1 MTNQYEAKGY
11 KWTVSVRVIAGQ
23 QVFLHHARMGDT
35 GFHKVSANLRCGTEL
50 AECIGETKRQAF
62 DRALLT
68 AGAAL

>member
-11 KWTVSVRVIAGQ
+11 KWTVSVRNIAGHE
-23 QVFLHHARMGDT
+23 VFLHHARVGA
-35 GFHKVSANLRCGTEL
+35 FHKVTANLRCGTEL

-62 DRALLT
+62 DRAMMT

>member
-1 MTNQYEAKGY
+1 MTNQYEAQGH
-11 KWTVSVRVIAGQ
+11 KWTVSVRTITGQ
-23 QVFLHHARMGDT
+23 EVFLHHARIGS
-35 GFHKVSANLRCGTEL
+35 FHKVSANLRCGTEL